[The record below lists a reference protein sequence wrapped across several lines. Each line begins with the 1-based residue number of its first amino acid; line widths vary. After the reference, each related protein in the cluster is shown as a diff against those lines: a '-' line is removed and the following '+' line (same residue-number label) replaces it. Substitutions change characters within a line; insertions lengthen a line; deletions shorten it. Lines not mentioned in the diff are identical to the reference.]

1 MTRSSGT
8 IKLIRNGS
16 DVHTF
21 SQTSTNTVRIVVA
34 QGDATADLGQFV
46 WVDNSTLGNNFF
58 SSGLAATDQMS
69 DSPTDNHCTL
79 NPLWVDQHT
88 LSDGN
93 LVASAATDSAA
104 IGTMAFDVTD
114 SDGYYFEAKVTTAAT
129 YPNVGIRTVESP
141 SQVGAVTSL
150 SGNSTGRYSFTGSDG
165 NFNDA
170 GSSSSY
176 GSAWAGTADKVIGVL
191 VKAGA
196 LYFSI
201 DGTIQNSGTAA
212 KTGLTG
218 YMLPTVFYDAGSG
231 TSASWEMRF
240 DASDWG
246 TSPSGYKAIS
256 SNNLADPQV
265 ENPSAYFHT
274 QLYTGNS
281 TSGHA
286 ITNNAQAGDFQPDWL
301 IIAPRSNG
309 DHHQVFD
316 AVRGTTSR
324 IQTNQAN
331 AATVD
336 GTALITFETDGFD
349 LDTTDINYNG
359 SGRTYAAWQW
369 KANGSGSS
377 NEDGSI
383 TSTVSADT
391 TSGFS
396 IVQYEGTKS
405 NATIGHGLGVAP
417 KWIIIKDFDAT
428 ESWIVG
434 LDALGFTKNLFLNL
448 NNAVQTSSTIWND
461 TAPTSSVFS
470 IGTSDGVNK
479 TDTHIAYCF
488 AEVEGFSKFGTYEG
502 NSSADGTFIYTGFR
516 PAWITLK
523 EVDNADDWVIYDTKR
538 DPINIA
544 DTVLR
549 MDSTNSEYS
558 GSGREIDILSNGFK
572 IRTSNAT
579 INASNTFAYLA
590 FAEFP
595 LKYANAR

>member
-1 MTRSSGT
+1 
-8 IKLIRNGS
+8 
-16 DVHTF
+16 
-21 SQTSTNTVRIVVA
+21 
-34 QGDATADLGQFV
+34 
-46 WVDNSTLGNNFF
+46 
-58 SSGLAATDQMS
+58 
-69 DSPTDNHCTL
+69 
-79 NPLWVDQHT
+79 
-88 LSDGN
+88 
-93 LVASAATDSAA
+93 
-104 IGTMAFDVTD
+104 
-114 SDGYYFEAKVTTAAT
+114 
-129 YPNVGIRTVESP
+129 
-141 SQVGAVTSL
+141 
-150 SGNSTGRYSFTGSDG
+150 
-165 NFNDA
+165 
-170 GSSSSY
+170 
-176 GSAWAGTADKVIGVL
+176 
-191 VKAGA
+191 
-196 LYFSI
+196 
-201 DGTIQNSGTAA
+201 
-212 KTGLTG
+212 
-218 YMLPTVFYDAGSG
+218 
-231 TSASWEMRF
+231 MRF

-274 QLYTGNS
+274 QLYTGNGS
-281 TSGHA
+281 SGHS

-331 AATVD
+331 PATVD
-336 GTALITFETDGFD
+336 GTALVTFESDGFD
-349 LDTTDINYNG
+349 LDTTDVNYNG
-359 SGRTYAAWQW
+359 SSRTYAAWQW

-396 IVQYEGTKS
+396 IVQYEGTGS
-405 NATIGHGLGVAP
+405 NATIGHGLGAAP
-417 KWIIIKDFDAT
+417 KWIIIKDFDNT
-428 ESWIVG
+428 ESWVVG

-448 NNAVQTSSTIWND
+448 NNAVATSSTIWND

-479 TDTHIAYCF
+479 TATHIAYCF
-488 AEVEGFSKFGTYEG
+488 AEVEGFSKFGAYEG
-502 NSSADGTFIYTGFR
+502 NSSSDGTFIYTGFR

-558 GSGREIDILSNGFK
+558 GSGREIDILSNGFI

-579 INASNTFAYLA
+579 INASNTYAYFA